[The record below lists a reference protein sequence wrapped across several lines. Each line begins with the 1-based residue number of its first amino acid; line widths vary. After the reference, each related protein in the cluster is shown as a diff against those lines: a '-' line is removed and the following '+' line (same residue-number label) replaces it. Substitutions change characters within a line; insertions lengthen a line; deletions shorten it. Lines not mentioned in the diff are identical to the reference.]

1 MYKITASLVVLLL
14 AGCTGGAKS
23 ATTAA
28 EAPVATTATPAAT
41 EALTTAAPTATTSAP
56 AATTTAAP
64 TATTSAPAATTTT
77 APTATTSAP
86 APTTTT
92 PRVPSIQIINLS
104 SLATADIRSWT
115 EVAAAKMSAWQADI
129 LGVVWP
135 VGAMIREDARD
146 KFDAAFNEMQ
156 IVLSDNVLS
165 GLLDDVDAWIDAT
178 PCADVGGWRGEQAR
192 SIKENVRLWIG
203 GGADAATAPDP
214 CFESRMAIYAF
225 TAEVTATTAQRVY
238 IHELYHTLSSYLTTY
253 CAPPDG
259 QEEPEKYEAQG
270 WIAEGT
276 ADYFSYVVQAEING
290 EAHPASALL
299 QEANKEAQESGI
311 DLRRSAAKSAAAV
324 RLMIERGD
332 LTEADVLGATM
343 FNDCDWVGDFSMS
356 NPAAA
361 YAQTNWHL
369 IEESGGTWR
378 FTSAALNG

>member
-56 AATTTAAP
+56 AATTTA
-64 TATTSAPAATTTT
+64 

-238 IHELYHTLSSYLTTY
+238 IHELYHALSSYLTTY

-299 QEANKEAQESGI
+299 QEAHKEALESGT
-311 DLRRSAAKSAAAV
+311 DLGRSAAKSAADV
-324 RLMIERGD
+324 RLMIERSE
-332 LTEADVLGATM
+332 LAEADVLGATM
-343 FNDCDWVGDFSMS
+343 FNDCGWVDDFSMS
-356 NPAAA
+356 NTPAA
-361 YAQTNWHL
+361 YSRTY
-369 IEESGGTWR
+369 
-378 FTSAALNG
+378 